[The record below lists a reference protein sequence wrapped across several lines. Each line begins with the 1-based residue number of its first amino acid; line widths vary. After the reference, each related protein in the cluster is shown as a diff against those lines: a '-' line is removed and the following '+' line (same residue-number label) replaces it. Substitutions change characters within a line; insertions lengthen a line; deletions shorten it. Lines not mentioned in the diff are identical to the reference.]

1 MTIRGGNKMW
11 RHTFIVVGQG
21 RFPIDMLRY
30 DQCFP
35 NSEYDSSQIADSVRH
50 IGKRI
55 VTLSAYTSLK
65 NWQPEFERWKS
76 FLWKIEKHEVY
87 KM

>member
-1 MTIRGGNKMW
+1 MTIRGGKKMW
-11 RHTFIVVGQG
+11 RHNFVVVGHG

-35 NSEYDSSQIADSVRH
+35 SSEYDSGQIAESVHHVGERT
-50 IGKRI
+50 

-76 FLWKIEKHEVY
+76 FLWKVEKHEVY